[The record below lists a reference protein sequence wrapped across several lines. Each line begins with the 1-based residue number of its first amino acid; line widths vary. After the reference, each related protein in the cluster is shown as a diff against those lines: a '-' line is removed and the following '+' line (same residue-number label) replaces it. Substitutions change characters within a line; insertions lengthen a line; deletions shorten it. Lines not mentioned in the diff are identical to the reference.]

1 MFTDAQKQS
10 FEEDGFTHLPGAVP
24 PPVVSDMYDR
34 LWALLEQTADV
45 RRDDPT
51 TWLADYVSSG
61 LQPLRKSD
69 PAPSQS
75 SALVTALDA
84 VFGGKNWRDRP
95 NWAQALVTFPKPGP
109 WKLPNTIWHI
119 DHPYRQPTEIT
130 GVNVFLF
137 IEDVSP
143 RCGGTLAIQSSPAI
157 VRRFVSSVR
166 DIQTQ
171 KHGDLNKQL
180 MRSHPWL
187 QGLVKRS
194 PSDFDYIERYME
206 RDTDVYGIPARV
218 VELTGRAGDVILCH
232 PWLVHAPSPNTS
244 DQPRLMRALR
254 ANRRD

>member
-1 MFTDAQKQS
+1 MFTNAQKQC
-10 FEEDGFTHLPGAVP
+10 FEKNGFVHLPDAVP
-24 PPVVSDMYDR
+24 TSDVSDMYNR
-34 LWALLEQTADV
+34 LWALLEQTGDV

-51 TWLADYVSSG
+51 TWPADYVSG

-69 PAPSQS
+69 PVPSQS
-75 SALVTALDA
+75 PALVAALDT
-84 VFGGKNWRDRP
+84 VFGGRNWRDRP

-109 WKLPNTIWHI
+109 WQLPHTIWHI
-119 DHPYRQPTEIT
+119 DHPYRQPIEIT

-137 IEDVSP
+137 IDDVSP
-143 RCGGTLAIQSSPAI
+143 RCGGTLAIQSSPAV
-157 VRRFVSSVR
+157 VRRFVSGVR

-171 KHGDLNKQL
+171 KHGVLNKQL

-187 QGLVKRS
+187 QGLLKR
-194 PSDFDYIERYME
+194 PCSDTDSIERYME

-218 VELTGRAGDVILCH
+218 VELTGRAGDVVLCH

-254 ANRRD
+254 VNRLD